1 MARRKV
7 IIPSA
12 ASRPHS
18 QHRCRDASWRPAL
31 GNYRTRRPFCRYLDD
46 PVIHHRV
53 GLDGGTALTST
64 RLARPLNFGEFLRYL
79 RDERR
84 LSRERL
90 AMHSE
95 VSASYINHLECGRR
109 DRPTQIVVQALLAC
123 LHRISP
129 VPDESRNHLFVLAGL
144 RSYTTSNTR
153 AHQDGGVG
161 SI

>member
-1 MARRKV
+1 MW
-7 IIPSA
+7 SSFSG
-12 ASRPHS
+12 ASRPLMYP
-18 QHRCRDASWRPAL
+18 ASDTRWSDTLRPP
-31 GNYRTRRPFCRYLDD
+31 T
-46 PVIHHRV
+46 
-53 GLDGGTALTST
+53 
-64 RLARPLNFGEFLRYL
+64 FGEFLRHL
-79 RDERR
+79 RDERC

-90 AMHSE
+90 AMHSGL
-95 VSASYINHLECGRR
+95 SASYINHLECGRR